1 MTTTLNS
8 VVCYHCG
15 ADCDH
20 QAVQSEGK
28 DFCCEGCSTVYQIL
42 HGKGMDQYY
51 CLNVTPGNKIRDVRN
66 KFFPVLDQ
74 EAEMDKFITFRDEH
88 IIKVTLFLPN
98 MHCSSCIWLL
108 EHLNKMQDGII
119 HSAVNF
125 MEKNIYLTLDTTKI
139 TLRKTAEFLTTL
151 GYEPQ
156 LDQETKGKSQYVLN
170 KKYFIYIGTAG
181 FAFANIMMMSFP
193 EYLGLQ
199 LKSEASIAHYFR
211 YLNLA
216 LSLPVLYIAY
226 QAFFIKAY
234 KSIVNKYINI
244 DAPVSLAILVTF
256 IRSVYEIISGT
267 GAGYLDSMSGIVF
280 FMIIGRYF
288 QERTFTTLRFNR
300 KLNAFFPITVEVVHH
315 DHTVAT
321 TVQEVKI
328 GDTLFIRRGEII
340 PVDGEVTTGNSQI
353 DYSYITGESRPID
366 IFNGKYVFAGGRLL
380 GNSIYVNVLK
390 SFSQSDF
397 TQMWNNEAFKKEE
410 VEHMNWTDKI
420 GMYFTIVV
428 LFVALLSWMYWLGI
442 DQGKAWNALTAVLIV
457 ACPCALLLSSSYTLG
472 FMSRLFA
479 QYGLFVKNT
488 GVIDKM
494 AAMNSLI
501 FDKTGTLTSDAY
513 QVKEIYADWSEE
525 EKLAATSLMRQSMH
539 PLSQAILRNTAS
551 ALARPIQS
559 WKEIKGQGIEGWI
572 SDYHVRIGSAGFTGN
587 LALLQGGSE
596 VFININGNL
605 KAHYSIQS
613 AFKEGALSMLS
624 RLRGY
629 TLTLLS
635 GDTSE
640 MKNELSKLL
649 PEDMPVYMAQSPQDK
664 LNFVKSLQLK
674 GHHVMMI
681 GDGLNDAG
689 ALRQSDIGVAVV
701 NHLHSFAPACDV
713 ILDSQRVGELDRF
726 LNAARSARNLIK
738 VGFLYAVLYNCIGLY
753 FAVSAS
759 LLPMVAAIL
768 MPLSSL
774 GVILISFIGA
784 KWICSPLI
792 KMKSI
797 D

>member
-1 MTTTLNS
+1 
-8 VVCYHCG
+8 
-15 ADCDH
+15 
-20 QAVQSEGK
+20 
-28 DFCCEGCSTVYQIL
+28 
-42 HGKGMDQYY
+42 MDQYY
-51 CLNVTPGNKIRDVRN
+51 CLNETPGNQIRNAKN

-74 EAEMDKFITFRDEH
+74 EAEMNKFITFRDEH
-88 IIKVTLFLPN
+88 IIKVTLFLPD

-156 LDQETKGKSQYVLN
+156 LDQETKVKSHHGLN
-170 KKYFIYIGTAG
+170 KKYFIYIGIAG

-199 LKSEASIAHYFR
+199 SKNEKSIAQYFR

-226 QAFFIKAY
+226 QAFFVKAY

-300 KLNAFFPITVEVVHH
+300 NLNAFFPITVEVVHR
-315 DHTVAT
+315 DRTIST
-321 TVQEVKI
+321 TVQEVKVGEI
-328 GDTLFIRRGEII
+328 LFVRRGEII
-340 PVDGEVTTGNSQI
+340 PVDGEVREGNSQI

-380 GNSIYVNVLK
+380 GDSVYVNVLK

-410 VEHMNWTDKI
+410 VEQMNWTDKI
-420 GMYFTIVV
+420 GTYFTIVV
-428 LFVALLSWMYWLGI
+428 LFVALMSWMYWLGI

-479 QYGLFVKNT
+479 RYGLFVKNT

-494 AAMNSLI
+494 ASMNSLI

-513 QVKEIYADWSEE
+513 QVQLKYATWTEE
-525 EKLAATSLMRQSMH
+525 EKLAAMSLMRQSMH
-539 PLSQAILRNTAS
+539 PLSQAILRNEVS
-551 ALARPIQS
+551 ALGLPIQS
-559 WKEIKGQGIEGWI
+559 WKEIKGQGIEGWV
-572 SDYHVRIGSAGFTGN
+572 SDSHVQIGSAEFTGN
-587 LALLQGGSE
+587 STQQHGGSE
-596 VFININGNL
+596 VFININGKL

-613 AFKEGALSMLS
+613 AFKGGALNMLS
-624 RLRGY
+624 RLKDY

-635 GDTSE
+635 GDTVE
-640 MKNELSKLL
+640 MKNDLSKLL
-649 PEDMPVYMAQSPQDK
+649 PENMPIHLAQSPQDK
-664 LNFVKSLQLK
+664 LNFVKTLQLN
-674 GHHVMMI
+674 GQHVMMI

-701 NHLHSFAPACDV
+701 DHLHSFAPACDV
-713 ILDSQRVGELDRF
+713 ILDAHHVGALDLF

-738 VGFLYAVLYNCIGLY
+738 FGFLYAIIYNCIGLY

-759 LLPMVAAIL
+759 LLPIVAAIL

-784 KWICSPLI
+784 KWICNPLI
-792 KMKSI
+792 KMQTN

>member
-1 MTTTLNS
+1 MTTTLNP

-20 QAVQSEGK
+20 LAIQSEGRN
-28 DFCCEGCSTVYQIL
+28 FCCEGCSTVYHIL

-51 CLNVTPGNKIRDVRN
+51 CLNETPGNQIRNAKN

-74 EAEMDKFITFRDEH
+74 EAEMNKFITFRDEH
-88 IIKVTLFLPN
+88 IIKVTLFLPD

-156 LDQETKGKSQYVLN
+156 LDQETKVKSQQVLN
-170 KKYFIYIGTAG
+170 KRYFIYIGIAG

-199 LKSEASIAHYFR
+199 SENDSSIAQYFR

-226 QAFFIKAY
+226 QVFFVKAY

-300 KLNAFFPITVEVVHH
+300 NLNAFFPITVEVVHR
-315 DHTVAT
+315 DRTIST
-321 TVQEVKI
+321 TVQEVKVGEI
-328 GDTLFIRRGEII
+328 LFVRRGEII
-340 PVDGEVTTGNSQI
+340 PVDGEVREGNSQI

-380 GNSIYVNVLK
+380 GDSVYVNVLK

-410 VEHMNWTDKI
+410 VEQMNWTDKI
-420 GMYFTIVV
+420 GTYFTIVV
-428 LFVALLSWMYWLGI
+428 LFVALMSWMYWLGI

-479 QYGLFVKNT
+479 RYGLFVKNT

-494 AAMNSLI
+494 ASMNSLI

-513 QVKEIYADWSEE
+513 QVQLKYATWTEE
-525 EKLAATSLMRQSMH
+525 EKLAAMSLMRQSMH
-539 PLSQAILRNTAS
+539 PLSQAILRNEVS
-551 ALARPIQS
+551 ALGLPIQS
-559 WKEIKGQGIEGWI
+559 WKEIKGQGIEGWV
-572 SDYHVRIGSAGFTGN
+572 SDCHVQIGSAEFTGN
-587 LALLQGGSE
+587 STQQHGGSE
-596 VFININGNL
+596 VFININGKL

-613 AFKEGALSMLS
+613 AFKGGALNMLS
-624 RLRGY
+624 RLKDY

-635 GDTSE
+635 GDTVE
-640 MKNELSKLL
+640 MKNDLSKLL
-649 PEDMPVYMAQSPQDK
+649 PENMPIHLAQSPQDK
-664 LNFVKSLQLK
+664 LNFVKTLQLN
-674 GHHVMMI
+674 GQHVMMI

-701 NHLHSFAPACDV
+701 DHLHSFAPACDV
-713 ILDSQRVGELDRF
+713 ILDAHHVGALDLF

-738 VGFLYAVLYNCIGLY
+738 FGFLYAIIYNCIGLY

-759 LLPMVAAIL
+759 LLPIVAAIL

-784 KWICSPLI
+784 KWICKPLI
-792 KMKSI
+792 KMQTN